1 VSWEW
6 WKNYTPSG
14 KTFPW
19 IRIIKRKKKRIPAE
33 IAEDYQ
39 IGTLMGDGDAYD
51 NENFINETA
60 KLIGGAILDDGEI
73 IRLWK
78 TGGL

>member
-1 VSWEW
+1 
-6 WKNYTPSG
+6 
-14 KTFPW
+14 
-19 IRIIKRKKKRIPAE
+19 
-33 IAEDYQ
+33 
-39 IGTLMGDGDAYD
+39 MGDGDEYD